1 MTRTT
6 VIIKIAFEKLYASLD
21 FSTIKILAPTFN
33 KCGIYFANLL
43 FQERF
48 LQCYKLI
55 SIDVSYTAAQK
66 HKLCYT
72 FSFDFTAYS
81 IIYFL
86 QNTAE
91 NYKSYGQVPK

>member
-6 VIIKIAFEKLYASLD
+6 VIIKMAFEKLYASLN
-21 FSTIKILAPTFN
+21 FSATKILAPIFN
-33 KCGIYFANLL
+33 KCGIYFANLP
-43 FQERF
+43 FQERS
-48 LQCYKLI
+48 LQSCKLI
-55 SIDVSYTAAQK
+55 SIDMSYTVSQK
-66 HKLCYT
+66 YKLCNI

-81 IIYFL
+81 IYFL